1 MYKTIAF
8 SENGA
13 MSLDLD
19 HSRSYVM
26 TKWYGSSV
34 ALFEEDVFKRYVNQL
49 SNMKADQPFGR
60 SVMRF
65 FLSAAVTLITD
76 DEDGWYMPE
85 PLMAYIKK
93 DGDPIVYETCPDA
106 NAEEFRGALPLL
118 LIAAESNID
127 SAIGMTA
134 RKHTDN

>member
-13 MSLDLD
+13 MSLSLD